1 VNSGITDIKLN
12 YVYILAAVTQI
23 LKTVEI
29 MREEQKELKRMVSQ
43 LLTRGPSVEEPSGL
57 PDIGISFPLSS
68 IEDMDS
74 LDITLKEASNATAL
88 VSMCF
93 WLISVR

>member
-23 LKTVEI
+23 LKTVEA

-43 LLTRGPSVEEPSGL
+43 LLTRGPSVEEPSEL
-57 PDIGISFPLSS
+57 PDLGISFPLSS
-68 IEDMDS
+68 IDDMDS
-74 LDITLKEASNATAL
+74 LDSALKEAGNATAL
-88 VSMCF
+88 VSICVF
-93 WLISVR
+93 G

>member
-29 MREEQKELKRMVSQ
+29 MREEQKELKRMV
-43 LLTRGPSVEEPSGL
+43 
-57 PDIGISFPLSS
+57 F
-68 IEDMDS
+68 
-74 LDITLKEASNATAL
+74 
-88 VSMCF
+88 
-93 WLISVR
+93 

>member
-1 VNSGITDIKLN
+1 M
-12 YVYILAAVTQI
+12 VT
-23 LKTVEI
+23 
-29 MREEQKELKRMVSQ
+29 Q

-57 PDIGISFPLSS
+57 QINLGISFPLTS

-74 LDITLKEASNATAL
+74 LDILLKEARNATAL

-93 WLISVR
+93 WLICVR